1 MARQAVRA
9 FVTGPFRRD
18 LLAAA
23 LYLLVTIVVV
33 LLESGLVP
41 SRLAV
46 VFTGTDGV
54 LAVACSVVMAGVIAV
69 QRYRRGVAVIG
80 VPAIYMVI
88 TVPPTSLLIWVELV
102 AWFAVLYRLGAHA
115 SGVVIALT
123 AVLAVAVEFVGVQW
137 WGVTSPGIGVVAF
150 VAPVL
155 TGVVVRLGAHRWR
168 SRGLAAQRRSW
179 DEERQAVDRER
190 ARIARDLHDV
200 VAHHVSGI
208 VVSAGAAARMLDRD
222 PAAARETL
230 GVVAESARRT
240 TDAMQAML
248 GALAGSGDAEPDA
261 RPGLDDLDDLV
272 DHFARVG
279 CRVRVRTDGE
289 LATVT
294 PDAGLSAFRIVQ
306 ECLTNALKHGGAGAV
321 DVRIARTSAALEL
334 AVDDDGSAAAAAVP
348 GSGNGLIGM
357 AERVAVFGGSFTC
370 GPTPQG
376 GWSVRAS
383 LPLG

>member
-33 LLESGLVP
+33 LLESGVVP

-46 VFTGTDGV
+46 VFTGTDGL

-69 QRYRRGVAVIG
+69 QRYRNGVAVIG

-102 AWFAVLYRLGAHA
+102 AWFAVLYRLGACA

-123 AVLAVAVEFVGVQW
+123 AVLAVALEIVGVRW
-137 WGVTSPGIGVVAF
+137 WGVTSAGLGVAAF
-150 VAPVL
+150 VVPVL
-155 TGVVVRLGAHRWR
+155 TGVVVRLGVHRWR

-208 VVSAGAAARMLDRD
+208 VVSAGAAAGSRSSTRD
-222 PAAARETL
+222 PRRRG
-230 GVVAESARRT
+230 GVGASHDRR
-240 TDAMQAML
+240 DA
-248 GALAGSGDAEPDA
+248 GDARCA
-261 RPGLDDLDDLV
+261 G
-272 DHFARVG
+272 
-279 CRVRVRTDGE
+279 RVR
-289 LATVT
+289 
-294 PDAGLSAFRIVQ
+294 
-306 ECLTNALKHGGAGAV
+306 
-321 DVRIARTSAALEL
+321 
-334 AVDDDGSAAAAAVP
+334 
-348 GSGNGLIGM
+348 
-357 AERVAVFGGSFTC
+357 
-370 GPTPQG
+370 
-376 GWSVRAS
+376 
-383 LPLG
+383 